1 MNIWQIQQDLLAIFD
16 ELEENGGELTEELE
30 EKLAISQEN
39 FRSKVESY
47 TNFIKSIKAD
57 IAAIDQESKRLA
69 ELKKSKTAMVDR
81 LSKVIIEAVNKF
93 GDTTKNGG
101 KFFDYGTGK
110 VSIRNTQKL
119 ELDDDKLECM
129 ADEYAK
135 CLSFERMLG
144 GASNR
149 ENITKEEL
157 IQRCKEHKA
166 LDVDKEG
173 IIDDPYDITVGDIER
188 AGFEITVRVGMEDML
203 CGEGYQAIKHLC
215 EEFCVDPTI
224 TPKIDKTLLKA
235 CLVKNDE
242 DVSFAKVVDNKTL
255 TIK

>member
-1 MNIWQIQQDLLAIFD
+1 MNIWQIQQDLLSIFD

-30 EKLAISQEN
+30 EKLAISKEN
-39 FRSKVESY
+39 FRTKVEGY
-47 TNFIKSIKAD
+47 INVIKQVKSD

-69 ELKKSKTAMVDR
+69 ELKKSKNAVIER
-81 LSKVIIEAVNKF
+81 LTKVLVPAIQNF
-93 GDTTKNGG
+93 GDVSKSGSA
-101 KFFDYGTGK
+101 FVDYGTGK
-110 VSIRNTQKL
+110 VSIRSTQKV
-119 ELDDDKLECM
+119 ELDDNKLECM
-129 ADEYAK
+129 ANEYAK

-157 IQRCKEHKA
+157 IQRCKEHKNTN
-166 LDVDKEG
+166 LDIVV
-173 IIDDPYDITVGDIER
+173 DDPYDITVGDIER

-215 EEFCVDPTI
+215 EEFNVDPTI

>member
-30 EKLAISQEN
+30 EKLTISKEN
-39 FRSKVESY
+39 FRTKVEGY
-47 TNFIKSIKAD
+47 INVIKQVKSD

-69 ELKKSKTAMVDR
+69 ELKKSKNAVIER
-81 LSKVIIEAVNKF
+81 LTKVLVPAIQNF
-93 GDTTKNGG
+93 GDVSKSGSA
-101 KFFDYGTGK
+101 FVDYGTGK
-110 VSIRNTQKL
+110 VSIRNTQKV

-129 ADEYAK
+129 ANEYAK

-157 IQRCKEHKA
+157 IQRCKEHKTTN
-166 LDVDKEG
+166 LDIVV
-173 IIDDPYDITVGDIER
+173 DDPYDITVGDIER

-215 EEFCVDPTI
+215 EEFSVDPTI

>member
-1 MNIWQIQQDLLAIFD
+1 MNIWQIQQELLSIFN

-30 EKLAISQEN
+30 QQLAISQED
-39 FRSKVESY
+39 FRSKVENY
-47 TNFIKSIKAD
+47 TNVIKSVKED

-81 LSKVIIEAVNKF
+81 LSKVIIEAVDKF

-110 VSIRNTQKL
+110 VSIRNTQKV

-129 ADEYAK
+129 ANEYAK

-157 IQRCKEHKA
+157 IQRCKEHKTTN
-166 LDVDKEG
+166 LDIVV
-173 IIDDPYDITVGDIER
+173 DDPYDITVGDIER

-203 CGEGYQAIKHLC
+203 CNEGYQSIKHLC
-215 EEFCVDPTI
+215 EEFGVDPTI
-224 TPKIDKTLLKA
+224 TPKIDKTLLKT
-235 CLVKNDE
+235 CLVNNNE
-242 DVSFAKVVDNKTL
+242 DVSFAKVVPNKTL

>member
-1 MNIWQIQQDLLAIFD
+1 MNIWQIQQDLLSIFD

-30 EKLAISQEN
+30 EKLAISKEN
-39 FRSKVESY
+39 FRTKVEGY
-47 TNFIKSIKAD
+47 INVIKQVKSD

-69 ELKKSKTAMVDR
+69 ELKKSKNAVIER
-81 LSKVIIEAVNKF
+81 LTKVLVPAIQNF
-93 GDTTKNGG
+93 GDVSKSGSA
-101 KFFDYGTGK
+101 FVDYGTGK
-110 VSIRNTQKL
+110 VSIRSTQKV
-119 ELDDDKLECM
+119 ELDDNKLECM
-129 ADEYAK
+129 ANEYAK

-157 IQRCKEHKA
+157 IQRCKEHKNTN
-166 LDVDKEG
+166 LDIVV
-173 IIDDPYDITVGDIER
+173 DDPYDITVGDIER

-215 EEFCVDPTI
+215 EEFNVDPTI
-224 TPKIDKTLLKA
+224 TPKIDKTMLKT
-235 CLVKNDE
+235 CLINNNE
-242 DVSFAKVVDNKTL
+242 DVSFAKVVPNKTL

>member
-30 EKLAISQEN
+30 EKLSISREN
-39 FRSKVESY
+39 FKSKVEGY
-47 TNFIKSIKAD
+47 VNVIKQIKSD

-69 ELKKSKTAMVDR
+69 ELKKSKNAVIER
-81 LSKVIIEAVNKF
+81 LTKVLVPAIQNF
-93 GDTTKNGG
+93 GDVSKSGSA
-101 KFFDYGTGK
+101 FVDYGTGK
-110 VSIRNTQKL
+110 VSIRSTQKV

-129 ADEYAK
+129 ANEYAK

-157 IQRCKEHKA
+157 IQRCKEHKTTNI
-166 LDVDKEG
+166 DIVV
-173 IIDDPYDITVGDIER
+173 DDPYDITVGDIER

-215 EEFCVDPTI
+215 EEFNVDPTI

>member
-1 MNIWQIQQDLLAIFD
+1 MNIWQIQQNLLDIFN

-30 EKLAISQEN
+30 DQLAISQED

-47 TNFIKSIKAD
+47 TNVIKSIKAD

-93 GDTTKNGG
+93 GDTTKTGG

-110 VSIRNTQKL
+110 VSIRNSQKV

-129 ADEYAK
+129 ANEYTK

-157 IQRCKEHKA
+157 IQRCKEHKTTN
-166 LDVDKEG
+166 LDIVV
-173 IIDDPYDITVGDIER
+173 DDPHDITVGDIER
-188 AGFEITVRVGMEDML
+188 AGFEITVCVGMEDML
-203 CGEGYQAIKHLC
+203 CKDGYQAVKHLC
-215 EEFCVDPTI
+215 EEFSVDPTI

>member
-30 EKLAISQEN
+30 EKLTISKEN
-39 FRSKVESY
+39 FRTKVEGY
-47 TNFIKSIKAD
+47 VNVIKQVKSD

-69 ELKKSKTAMVDR
+69 ELKKSKNAVIER
-81 LSKVIIEAVNKF
+81 LTKVLVPAIQNF
-93 GDTTKNGG
+93 GDVSKSGSA
-101 KFFDYGTGK
+101 FVDYGTGK
-110 VSIRNTQKL
+110 VSIRSTQKV

-129 ADEYAK
+129 ANEYAK

-157 IQRCKEHKA
+157 IQRCKEHKTTN
-166 LDVDKEG
+166 LDIVV
-173 IIDDPYDITVGDIER
+173 DDPYDITVGDIER

-203 CGEGYQAIKHLC
+203 CYEGYQAIKHLC
-215 EEFCVDPTI
+215 EEFNVDPTI

>member
-1 MNIWQIQQDLLAIFD
+1 MNIWEIQQDLLAIFD

-30 EKLAISQEN
+30 EKLAIGKEN
-39 FRSKVESY
+39 FKSKVEGY
-47 TNFIKSIKAD
+47 INLIKQIKSD
-57 IAAIDQESKRLA
+57 IAAIDQESKRLT
-69 ELKKSKTAMVDR
+69 ELKKSKNAVIER
-81 LSKVIIEAVNKF
+81 LTNILVPAIQNF
-93 GDTTKNGG
+93 GDVSKAGCA
-101 KFFDYGTGK
+101 FVDYGTGK
-110 VSIRNTQKL
+110 VSIRNTQKV
-119 ELDDDKLECM
+119 ELDDDKLDCM

-157 IQRCKEHKA
+157 IQRCKEHKSTY
-166 LDVDKEG
+166 VDNVY
-173 IIDDPYDITVGDIER
+173 DDPYDITVGDIER

-203 CGEGYQAIKHLC
+203 CSDGYKAIKHLC
-215 EEFCVDPTI
+215 EEFGVDPTI
-224 TPKIDKTLLKA
+224 APKIDKTLLKS